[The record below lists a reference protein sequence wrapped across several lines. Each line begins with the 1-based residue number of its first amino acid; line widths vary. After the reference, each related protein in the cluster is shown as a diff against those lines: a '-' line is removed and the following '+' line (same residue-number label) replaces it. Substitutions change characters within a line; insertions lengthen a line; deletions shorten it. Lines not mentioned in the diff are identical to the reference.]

1 MKKHIYFLLLS
12 TLIFIAP
19 SSRAQQTPFEP
30 AFQKGWRQ
38 INAYQSDS
46 ALQLA
51 DSLLQVIDKSD
62 NTGRIRAMNIKAKA
76 LFQQNKYKESLA
88 LLFDGL
94 RMCKQPADNKQVA
107 YIYGEIGYLY
117 YAQKQFAQSKSYYY
131 RQIDILRKLNGVDS
145 LADPLINLATMHEA
159 LREYD
164 SSLILLNQVGDIV
177 SRNNNLRQH
186 GYYYLNRGV
195 LMQYLNKLDSAA
207 YYYTAAYNAW
217 NAIGFES
224 QLYKAT
230 FNLGYIADQQNNHRK
245 AIEYYKRTE
254 QSVRK
259 FGLQREIAHVYGT
272 MAEAYAAMGQ
282 YDSGYKYLLQYVV
295 INDSVTQSDFNTNL
309 ARLDK
314 QFQAEK
320 SQQTIKEQQSK
331 LDRQHNRILLA
342 VAALLIVIL
351 ASVVILGYLSFG
363 RRVQKQVDEAKSR
376 FFANVAHEIRTP
388 LSMIQGPVKLLKDK
402 VTDPDMLYQLD
413 MADRNTARLNE
424 LMNQMLAIAK
434 IDSAKYTLNE
444 SLGNPADFITAIA
457 NSFRDQ
463 AAEKGLSMTINM
475 PEEPG
480 NVLFDKDALEK
491 ITANLVSNA
500 IKYTPA
506 GGGIGVDLSV
516 DDNEWVLTVWDT
528 GTGIAPEEQ
537 EHIFDRFYRTE
548 QHKKDGSK
556 GTGIG
561 LALVK
566 ELVQLM
572 AGTITVESDAGKGAA
587 FTARL
592 PLKRPQATSDVSP
605 EDGAPT
611 ILLVE
616 DDADILDFNKKF
628 LQGSGYHVLTAT
640 NGGEALQ
647 LLQQELPD
655 LVVTDMMMPG
665 MDGLALLKELKGN
678 VATDHIPVIIL
689 SAKTATR
696 TEGLDQGAQVYLQKP
711 FVPAELVAVV
721 KNQLQLLQ
729 KQKGRLQAAEPAE
742 VATKTLEQ
750 RFAEAD
756 PFSRQCYE
764 FIKQH
769 LDDSQLSVEML
780 ANELHIN
787 RSHFQRKIKALTGFS
802 PSELIKTVRMEKALE
817 LLQRKEGNI
826 TEIAYATGFTSQSYF
841 TKCFSDHF
849 GYPPSQVV

>member
-12 TLIFIAP
+12 TLIFIAL
-19 SSRAQQTPFEP
+19 STRAQQTLLEP

-94 RMCKQPADNKQVA
+94 RMCRQPDDNKQVA

-131 RQIDILRKLNGVDS
+131 RQIDILRKLNGTDS

-159 LREYD
+159 LHEYD

-177 SRNNNLRQH
+177 SRNSNMRQH

-217 NAIGFES
+217 SAIGFES

-230 FNLGYIADQQNNHRK
+230 FNLGYIADQQNDHRK

-309 ARLDK
+309 AKLDK
-314 QFQAEK
+314 QYQAEK
-320 SQQTIKEQQSK
+320 SQQTIREQQAK
-331 LDRQHNRILLA
+331 LDRQHNRILLT
-342 VAALLIVIL
+342 VAALLIVVL

-413 MADRNTARLNE
+413 IADRNTARLND

-434 IDSAKYTLNE
+434 IDAASYTLNE
-444 SLGNPADFITAIA
+444 SLGDPTTFIEIIA
-457 NSFRDQ
+457 KGFEQQ
-463 AAEKGLSMTINM
+463 ATDKGLSMTLNL
-475 PEEPG
+475 PADRG
-480 NVLFDKDALEK
+480 NALFDKDALEK
-491 ITANLVSNA
+491 IVANLISNA
-500 IKYTPA
+500 IKYTSA
-506 GGGIGVDLSV
+506 GGSIGLDVAGH
-516 DDNEWVLTVWDT
+516 DNEWIITVWDT
-528 GTGIAPEEQ
+528 GAGIAKNEQ
-537 EHIFDRFYRTE
+537 SQIFDRFYRTR
-548 QHKKDGSK
+548 QHKNDGSK

-566 ELVQLM
+566 ELVHLM
-572 AGTITVESDAGKGAA
+572 NGTVEVVSEPGRGAA
-587 FTARL
+587 FTVVL
-592 PLKRPQATSDVSP
+592 PLKQASAITETAIR
-605 EDGAPT
+605 EDAPT
-611 ILLVE
+611 VLLVE
-616 DDADILDFNKKF
+616 DDADILDFNKTL
-628 LQGSGYHVLTAT
+628 LQGNGYNVITARNGKEAIDMLT
-640 NGGEALQ
+640 Q
-647 LLQQELPD
+647 DLPD
-655 LVVTDMMMPG
+655 IIVTDMMMPE
-665 MDGLALLKELKGN
+665 MDGMALLQQVTGN
-678 VATDHIPVIIL
+678 VATDHIPVIVL
-689 SAKTATR
+689 SAKASSR
-696 TEGLDQGAQVYLQKP
+696 TQGVKQGAQVYLEKP

-721 KNQLQLLQ
+721 NNQLQLLQ
-729 KQKGRLQAAEPAE
+729 KQKQKLQPQEPEA
-742 VATKTLEQ
+742 ATKTLEE

-780 ANELHIN
+780 ANEMHIN
-787 RSHFQRKIKALTGFS
+787 RSHFQRKIKTLTGFS

-817 LLQRKEGNI
+817 LLQKKEGNI